1 MEGAVGY
8 ASWLIWAVLIVGTL
22 AFWAVVFL
30 AVRALFVGRGTGGP
44 LDPDDYGDPDPL
56 QERLDRG
63 EITAEEYAHLHAQT
77 DTIAVA
83 DQNSS

>member
-1 MEGAVGY
+1 MQVATGY
-8 ASWLIWAVLIVGTL
+8 ASWLIWAVLIVGTV

-44 LDPDDYGDPDPL
+44 LDPDDSGDPDPL

-63 EITAEEYAHLHAQT
+63 EITAEEYAHLYAQT
-77 DTIAVA
+77 DTVA

>member
-1 MEGAVGY
+1 MVDGAVGY
-8 ASWLIWAVLIVGTL
+8 ASWLIWAVLIVGTV

-30 AVRALFVGRGTGGP
+30 AVRALFVGRDTGGP
-44 LDPDDYGDPDPL
+44 LHPDDSGDPDPL

-63 EITAEEYAHLHAQT
+63 EITAEEYADLYAQT
-77 DTIAVA
+77 DTVA